1 MTGKTGAKL
10 NYPYTPGWEGSG
22 TIVEVGAQLANF
34 GLVGK
39 RVGFNKQR
47 EQGYTI
53 GGSMAEFCVTDTK
66 SIIPLRDTTTFE
78 QGVALFVNPLT
89 AICMV
94 HRIKTLGSTCVIITA
109 AAS

>member
-1 MTGKTGAKL
+1 
-10 NYPYTPGWEGSG
+10 
-22 TIVEVGAQLANF
+22 
-34 GLVGK
+34 
-39 RVGFNKQR
+39 
-47 EQGYTI
+47 
-53 GGSMAEFCVTDTK
+53 MAEYCVTDTK
-66 SIIPLRDTTTFE
+66 SIIPLRDSTTFE